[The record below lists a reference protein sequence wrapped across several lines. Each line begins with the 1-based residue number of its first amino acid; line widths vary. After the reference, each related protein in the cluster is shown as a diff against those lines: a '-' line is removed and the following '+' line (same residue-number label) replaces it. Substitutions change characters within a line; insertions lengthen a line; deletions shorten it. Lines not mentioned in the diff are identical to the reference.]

1 MITTDLHEIVIS
13 KGDVSI
19 GAAEYPDRKR
29 PAIIV
34 QKGNYAVVYGYF
46 RDIDSARTFMN
57 ELAQL
62 IGAKKEDANEN
73 A

>member
-1 MITTDLHEIVIS
+1 MITTDLREIVIS

-19 GAAEYPDRKR
+19 GASEYPDRKR

-34 QKGNYAVVYGYF
+34 QKGNSAGVYGYF
-46 RDIDSARTFMN
+46 RDIDSARAFMN

-62 IGAKKEDANEN
+62 IGAKKEVER
-73 A
+73 

>member
-1 MITTDLHEIVIS
+1 MITTDLREIVIS

-34 QKGNYAVVYGYF
+34 QKGNSAGVYGYF
-46 RDIDSARTFMN
+46 RDIGSARDFMN

-62 IGAKKEDANEN
+62 IGAKKENEG
-73 A
+73 

>member
-1 MITTDLHEIVIS
+1 MITTDLREIVIS

-34 QKGNYAVVYGYF
+34 QKGNSAGVYGYF
-46 RDIDSARTFMN
+46 RDIDNARAFMN

-62 IGAKKEDANEN
+62 VGAKKEGYR
-73 A
+73 